1 MTTLL
6 ETRYRAVLRLLP
18 AYWHRRAGCPQ
29 QARRGPRAPPV
40 RRARLGQWFLPLLW
54 TVAYFALLRDRRL
67 AQASALVAALPTL
80 LPLVDL
86 WARDFAPSDSAHVVA
101 SAVPACSSAPALC
114 AAHHR
119 DAPPAS
125 SSPPA
130 VCSLAA
136 PWWHCPAGSTPS
148 GRSSRATW

>member
-1 MTTLL
+1 VG
-6 ETRYRAVLRLLP
+6 RAE
-18 AYWHRRAGCPQ
+18 ATA
-29 QARRGPRAPPV
+29 
-40 RRARLGQWFLPLLW
+40 QWFLPLLW
-54 TVAYFALLRDRRL
+54 TVAYFALLRDRRRL
-67 AQASALVAALPTL
+67 AHASALVAALPTL
-80 LPLVDL
+80 LPLVDF

-101 SAVPACSSAPALC
+101 AAVPACSSAPALC

-119 DAPPAS
+119 DAPRRLFRRGRPAW

-130 VCSLAA
+130 VCAWAA